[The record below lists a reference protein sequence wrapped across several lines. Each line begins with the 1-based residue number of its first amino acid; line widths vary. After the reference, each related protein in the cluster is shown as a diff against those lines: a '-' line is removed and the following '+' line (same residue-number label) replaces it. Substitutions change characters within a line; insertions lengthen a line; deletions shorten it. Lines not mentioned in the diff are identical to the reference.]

1 MLTLKHLQK
10 ILQKVK
16 ILTMNENYFCNILK
30 MRKKEDDFRIGDET
44 SVILI
49 SLALKSS
56 LLLIHQY
63 KFKIAQAME
72 SRFSSSKS
80 PGSYTC
86 FPFNLEYSPSPPFP
100 ILTWLISFCSALS
113 A

>member
-1 MLTLKHLQK
+1 
-10 ILQKVK
+10 
-16 ILTMNENYFCNILK
+16 

-49 SLALKSS
+49 SLAS

-86 FPFNLEYSPSPPFP
+86 FPFSLEYSPSPPFP